1 MEIGPE
7 ANNFFSGNI
16 CFEFSVPVLYSEDEE
31 ESDLNKDGGCSLQY
45 TIMWTWIPQLG

>member
-16 CFEFSVPVLYSEDEE
+16 CFEFSVLCLCNDDEE
-31 ESDLNKDGGCSLQY
+31 ESDLNKGGGCSLQY
-45 TIMWTWIPQLG
+45 TSMCTWIPQMG